1 MSDETTPL
9 ILGDALAAELD
20 RPRPPRWW
28 RRKKKAAPPLTHC
41 ENCGTALTGPFCA
54 QCGQPAIDYRRSLGS
69 LLTDAADAFFN
80 FDARF
85 FQSFGLL
92 LFKPWR
98 LTNEFIEGKRARHV
112 HPLRV
117 YLIASVTFFLVIN
130 LISRN
135 SHLQSAPESD
145 KTGDAPE
152 LAVPVVPLRPA
163 AQPAS
168 PTPLVVAPPG
178 SPATATPGHSFFSIN
193 VNPSPAA
200 RPGISFNRAK
210 PPAVAGSTDRK
221 VFFEELDQQKNIPP
235 FWRWVEARAK
245 EKIGP
250 TGDRGDLFL
259 KALIQNIA
267 PMVLCCI
274 PLFALVLKILYIFK
288 RRFYIDHLIFALHT
302 HAFVF
307 LSTVLIIGIGFL
319 LTWKAPAP
327 LTPLACTLLGLA
339 VFVQLLI
346 AIRRVYRQ
354 NWFAT
359 LFKFVLGS
367 FIYSI
372 LLGFA
377 FVITAAVT
385 LLLP

>member
-1 MSDETTPL
+1 MSEETPL

-20 RPRPPRWW
+20 RRPRRRRWFPKKNPP
-28 RRKKKAAPPLTHC
+28 PPLTHC
-41 ENCGTALTGPFCA
+41 ENCGTALSGPYCA

-92 LFKPWR
+92 LIKPWR

-117 YLIASVTFFLVIN
+117 YLIASVAFFLVIN
-130 LISRN
+130 FLSRGN
-135 SHLQSAPESD
+135 HLHGEASAPKLLERPEIGEASPAPRVPLAAAVNKRHASVTNPFFSVD
-145 KTGDAPE
+145 LDAPPAPHPGFSFNANGPE
-152 LAVPVVPLRPA
+152 VPS
-163 AQPAS
+163 AS
-168 PTPLVVAPPG
+168 PSGTP
-178 SPATATPGHSFFSIN
+178 N
-193 VNPSPAA
+193 
-200 RPGISFNRAK
+200 
-210 PPAVAGSTDRK
+210 RK
-221 VFFEELDQQKNIPP
+221 VFFEELDKQKDVPP
-235 FWRWVEARAK
+235 FMRWVEARAK

-274 PLFALVLKILYIFK
+274 PLFAVVLRILYIFK

-307 LSTVLIIGIGFL
+307 LSTVTIIGIGFL
-319 LTWKAPAP
+319 LALRSQA
-327 LTPLACTLLGLA
+327 LTAIVCTFLGVA
-339 VFVQLLI
+339 VVVQLLI

-354 NWFAT
+354 NWIST
-359 LFKFVLGS
+359 VFKFVFGS
-367 FIYSI
+367 LIYLI
-372 LLGFA
+372 LLSFA
-377 FVITAAVT
+377 FVVTAFVT
-385 LLLP
+385 LLVP